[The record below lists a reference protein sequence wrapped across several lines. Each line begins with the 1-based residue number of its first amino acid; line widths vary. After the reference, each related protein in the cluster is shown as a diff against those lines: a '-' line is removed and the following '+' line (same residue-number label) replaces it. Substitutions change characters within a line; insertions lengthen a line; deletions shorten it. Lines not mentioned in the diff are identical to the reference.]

1 MGTPVS
7 PETARMVRAMMT
19 GVAKK
24 GGTAKRAAV
33 PGYSVA
39 GKTGTAQMKEG
50 RGYSS
55 TNYNATFI
63 GIVPATRPEIVVLV
77 TFQKPCYCRSKSA
90 SETLGVPVFNHQG
103 GICAAPTF
111 RKIAEIVL
119 RYLEIEPD
127 IPDEI
132 PEEDDT

>member
-1 MGTPVS
+1 M
-7 PETARMVRAMMT
+7 
-19 GVAKK
+19 
-24 GGTAKRAAV
+24 
-33 PGYSVA
+33 
-39 GKTGTAQMKEG
+39 
-50 RGYSS
+50 
-55 TNYNATFI
+55 
-63 GIVPATRPEIVVLV
+63 PATRPEIVVLV